1 MTPGNGQG
9 RPGGGARW
17 LRASLQASTIGIT
30 LIVASFIGFGF
41 GLLLDRLFHTG
52 FNQGRGV
59 GWLTLLFSVL
69 GVIAGFR
76 EMIRTVIRI
85 SEDEDRNEQ

>member
-1 MTPGNGQG
+1 VTPEGGQG
-9 RPGGGARW
+9 KPGGGPRW
-17 LRASLQASTIGIT
+17 LRASLQASTIGLT
-30 LIVASFIGFGF
+30 LIAATFIGFGI
-41 GLLLDRLFHTG
+41 GLLLDRVFHTG
-52 FNQGRGV
+52 FSHGRGV

-85 SEDEDRNEQ
+85 SEDEDRSAQ